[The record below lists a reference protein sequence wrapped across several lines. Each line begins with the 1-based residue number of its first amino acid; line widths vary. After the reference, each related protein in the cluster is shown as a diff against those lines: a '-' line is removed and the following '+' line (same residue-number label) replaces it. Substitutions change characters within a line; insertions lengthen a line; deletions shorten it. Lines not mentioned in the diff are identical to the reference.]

1 MTTRS
6 AYKAGLQCL
15 LTFLAMS
22 GVIFP
27 QSQLPMLTEDT
38 LIYFVTYCHSFLKL
52 KWNTIK
58 LYLAGIRFHYLHAGH
73 SNPFQSVDRLQCI
86 IRAVKRLQ
94 SQTIKPR
101 QPLNFAILMQIC
113 DLLHKGVF
121 SPVID
126 LTLECMCLVA
136 FFGFLRCS
144 EFTVRSLSCLT
155 PCLRIR
161 DIKFSSD
168 NSMFILTLTSSKAD
182 PFRQGVEISFFP
194 NNRCCP
200 VSCMLKYLNELRR
213 DSNNSNAP
221 LFVDSQ
227 QRPFSRELFLSYL
240 RDILLRLG
248 YKPSDYSGHS
258 FRIGAASS
266 AAAAG
271 VEDHLIKTLGRWNSS
286 CYVRYIRVSR
296 QTLHNAQSRMCY
308 VRRDKSS

>member
-1 MTTRS
+1 
-6 AYKAGLQCL
+6 
-15 LTFLAMS
+15 MS
-22 GVIFP
+22 GVIFAP
-27 QSQLPMLTEDT
+27 AQLPVLSEDT

-58 LYLAGIRFHYLHAGH
+58 LYLAGIRFHYLCTGH
-73 SNPFQSVDRLQCI
+73 PNPLQSVDRLQCI

-94 SQTIKPR
+94 TQTIKPR
-101 QPLNFAILMQIC
+101 LPLNITILLQIC
-113 DLLHKGVF
+113 DLLHEGVF

-126 LTLECMCLVA
+126 LTLECMCVVA

-144 EFTVRSLSCLT
+144 EFTVRSLSCVA

-168 NSMFILTLTSSKAD
+168 NAMFILTLTSSKAD

-200 VSCMLKYLNELRR
+200 VSCMLKYLNEIRR
-213 DSNNSNAP
+213 ESKNSSSP

-227 QRPFSRELFLSYL
+227 HRPFSRELFLSYL
-240 RDILLRLG
+240 RDILSRLG
-248 YKPSDYSGHS
+248 YNPSDYSGHS

-271 VEDHLIKTLGRWNSS
+271 VEDHLIRTLGRWNSS

-296 QTLHNAQSRMCY
+296 ETLHNAQSRMCSFS
-308 VRRDKSS
+308 RDISFSRNPISQTTT

>member
-1 MTTRS
+1 
-6 AYKAGLQCL
+6 
-15 LTFLAMS
+15 MS
-22 GVIFP
+22 GVIFQP
-27 QSQLPMLTEDT
+27 SVLPVLSEDT

-52 KWNTIK
+52 KWSTIK
-58 LYLAGIRFHYLHAGH
+58 LYLAGIRFHYLHTGH
-73 SNPFQSVDRLQCI
+73 SNPFQSTDRLQCI

-94 SQTIKPR
+94 TQTIKPR
-101 QPLNFAILMQIC
+101 LPLNFAKLRQIC
-113 DLLHKGVF
+113 DLLQNGMF
-121 SPVID
+121 SPVMD
-126 LTLECMCLVA
+126 LTLECMCVVA

-144 EFTVRSLSCLT
+144 EFTVRSLSCLS

-194 NNRCCP
+194 NDMCCP
-200 VSCMLKYLNELRR
+200 VSCMLKYLNEIRR
-213 DSNNSNAP
+213 EPKNSNTP
-221 LFVDSQ
+221 LFLDSQ
-227 QRPFSRELFLSYL
+227 HRPFSRELFLSYL
-240 RDILLRLG
+240 REILFRLG
-248 YKPSDYSGHS
+248 YRPSDYSGHS

-296 QTLHNAQSRMCY
+296 QTLHNAQNRMCY
-308 VRRDKSS
+308 LKSDLKS